1 MRLPVSLVA
10 VVVLAV
16 AAPAPSA
23 AHAKRLTVVQA
34 NVGNINGACA
44 AQKFK
49 LCQPAVQARAA
60 KALRALRP
68 DVVGFE
74 EILPRTHQ
82 PRKLLGSGYRVQCD
96 SRFGWDCLAVRKA
109 SGVKIARRLRTR
121 PVLHVC
127 DDRGFTLNRATLR
140 YRGRSIA
147 LAVAHPD
154 SDSTD
159 AGCRAAQLEDLF
171 GSFSR
176 RGRVLALGDWNLDPY
191 REHDA
196 GVDAFDAARKRLHL
210 HLASGRTVSLRPG
223 TSMGDATGTKL
234 DDGTTPF
241 PPPFS
246 DRTLDHVLTRGLS
259 GRCVV
264 RRIDGGGG
272 MDHRAQVCKLKVSR

>member
-1 MRLPVSLVA
+1 MRLPLPL
-10 VVVLAV
+10 VVVLALLLLA
-16 AAPAPSA
+16 AAP

-44 AQKFK
+44 DQAFK
-49 LCQPAVQARAA
+49 LCQAPVAARAA
-60 KALRALRP
+60 KALRKLHP

-74 EILPRTHQ
+74 EILPHTRQ
-82 PRKLLGSGYRVQCD
+82 PRKLLGGGYRVQCD
-96 SRFGWDCLAVRKA
+96 RRFGWECLAVRKA

-121 PVLHVC
+121 PVLDAC

-140 YRGRSIA
+140 LRGRSIA

-154 SDSTD
+154 SDYKD
-159 AGCRAAQLEDLF
+159 ATCRAAQLKDLF
-171 GSFSR
+171 ATVPR
-176 RGRVLALGDWNLDPY
+176 TGRALLLGDWNLDPF

-196 GVDAFDAARKRLHL
+196 DVDAFDAARKRLHL

-223 TSMGDATGTKL
+223 TSMGDPTGTVL

-272 MDHRAQVCKLKVSR
+272 MDHRVQICRLRVSR